1 MAPAARGR
9 SPRAQALSRIIVVP
23 HTHWDREWYQPE
35 ARSRQRLVALLD
47 DVLARLESD
56 RDLAFHLDG
65 QLAIV
70 DDYLEVRPD
79 ARPRLARLAGTG
91 RLALGPWYVLAD
103 ELLAGDEPL
112 ARNLMLGRRRAAGL
126 GGWLPVGYSPD
137 AFGHPATLPTILA
150 GFGIAHAVLWRGYG
164 GEPGQERDRFLWTA
178 PDGASVLVHHLPSAG
193 YEYGANLPADSGAA
207 ERRWAELRTMLEP
220 RAASSSA
227 SGTGAP
233 GVAPLLILNG
243 ADHHS
248 LQPDL
253 PQAIAALRTA
263 APGWEVE
270 IGTLADYFE
279 AVGDEPRAGAR
290 GQPGQVQG
298 ELRWSYRYTWTL
310 QGVHATRS
318 GLKRAIAEGA
328 ALLTRWAEPQAAL
341 AAVAGGAD
349 RRPLLEAGW
358 REHLLNL
365 SHDVLA
371 GTVADPVAD
380 DAALRARH
388 VIEQARGIL
397 DDALLERLG
406 QDPAEARLRPDGWSP
421 SLVVVNPSP
430 TPRGGMVEATVT
442 VFRDHVIVGRPTAKR
457 RLGVTPEPPAF
468 HLLAPGG
475 AALPMQVLEAYPA
488 GERLDSPRAY
498 PDQDEVWAVRVAA
511 WVDEVPALGCLRLG
525 VHPGLAPGVR
535 DAPGVSLV
543 AERPG
548 GARGG
553 RAAEDEF
560 VRLPLPVLGSDR
572 DEGDAYTAQPVGGD
586 KPVTA
591 QWGRPRLVWQGPLVT
606 AAAWPFTLADRAR
619 GALYRRFDAGAPFV
633 RYVVEGVNLRGNHRL
648 WIRFPTHPATE
659 ATADMPYGPV
669 TRRRVTFDPRD
680 FPREWPATTAPMH
693 RYVSAGGRTVF
704 ARGLHEYEVLP
715 DGALAVTLFRAVGDL
730 SRGDLRARPGHA
742 GWPTRTPGAQE
753 LGPFRAE
760 LAVALFGVR
769 EGDAARA
776 WAAVERAAEEF
787 HAPLA
792 GRMLRWGI
800 AVPDAVSGPVLI
812 GDGLAFKA
820 LKPRDDGPGVVVRCV
835 NLTDQSCPGR
845 WRWPR
850 SVGRAFRARL
860 DETVLAEIRLG
871 ADRRDVRFK
880 AGPREVV
887 TIVVEV

>member
-1 MAPAARGR
+1 
-9 SPRAQALSRIIVVP
+9 
-23 HTHWDREWYQPE
+23 
-35 ARSRQRLVALLD
+35 VALLD

-70 DDYLEVRPD
+70 DDYLEARPE
-79 ARPRLARLAGTG
+79 ARPRLARLAGLG

-112 ARNLMLGRRRAAGL
+112 VRNLMLGRRRAAGL

-150 GFGIAHAVLWRGYG
+150 GFGITSAVLWRGYG
-164 GEPGQERDRFLWTA
+164 GEPGQERDLVRWTA
-178 PDGASVLVHHLPSAG
+178 PDGASVLVHHLPPAG
-193 YEYGANLPADSGAA
+193 YEYGANLPADPGAA
-207 ERRWAELRTMLEP
+207 ARRWAELRTMLEP
-220 RAASSSA
+220 R
-227 SGTGAP
+227 SGP
-233 GVAPLLILNG
+233 VLLVMNG
-243 ADHHS
+243 ADHHA

-253 PQAIAALRTA
+253 PQAIGALRAA

-270 IGTLADYFE
+270 IGTLGDYFE
-279 AVGDEPRAGAR
+279 AVGSEPRAGVR
-290 GQPGQVQG
+290 GQTG

-310 QGVHATRS
+310 QGVHATRA
-318 GLKRAIAEGA
+318 GLKRGIAEGA

-341 AAVAGGAD
+341 AAATGGTD

-358 REHLLNL
+358 RDHLLNL

-371 GTVADPVAD
+371 GTVADPVAA

-406 QDPAEARLRPDGWSP
+406 QHPTEARRHPDRWSP

-430 TPRGGMVEATVT
+430 TPRGGLVEATVT
-442 VFRDHVIVGRPTAKR
+442 VFRDHVIVGRPTPKR
-457 RLGVTPEPPAF
+457 RPGGAPEPPAF
-468 HLLAPGG
+468 HLVAPGG
-475 AALPMQVLEAYPA
+475 TVVPMQVLDTYLAH
-488 GERLDSPRAY
+488 ERLDSAREY

-511 WVDEVPALGCLRLG
+511 WVEEVPAFGCVRLEVRSAPSSKG
-525 VHPGLAPGVR
+525 PGL
-535 DAPGVSLV
+535 APGVSLV

-548 GARGG
+548 VARRG
-553 RAAEDEF
+553 RDAEDEF
-560 VRLPLPVLGSDR
+560 VRLPLPILASRR
-572 DEGDAYTAQPVGGD
+572 DEGDTYTAQPVGES
-586 KPVTA
+586 VA
-591 QWGRPRLVWQGPLVT
+591 ARWGRPRLVWQGPLVT
-606 AAAWPFTLADRAR
+606 AAAWPFSLADRAR
-619 GALYRRFDAGAPFV
+619 GTLYRRFDASGPFV

-648 WIRFPTHPATE
+648 WIGFPADPASE

-669 TRRRVTFDPRD
+669 TRRRVTFDPKD

-693 RYVSAGGRTVF
+693 RYVSAGGLTVF
-704 ARGLHEYEVLP
+704 ARGLHEYELLP
-715 DGALAVTLFRAVGDL
+715 GGALAITLFRAVGDL

-742 GWPTRTPGAQE
+742 SWPTPTPGAQE

-760 LAVALFGVR
+760 LAVALVGVR
-769 EGDAARA
+769 EGDGPGA

-792 GRMLRWGI
+792 ARMLRWGV
-800 AVPDAVSGPVLI
+800 AVPDLVSGPELI
-812 GDGLAFKA
+812 GEGLAFKA
-820 LKPRDDGPGVVVRCV
+820 LKARDDGPGVVVRCV
-835 NLTDQSCPGR
+835 NLTDQPRPGR
-845 WRWPR
+845 WRWP
-850 SVGRAFRARL
+850 GPIARAFRARL

-871 ADRRDVRFK
+871 RDRREVKFEAK
-880 AGPREVV
+880 PREVV
-887 TIVVEV
+887 TIVVEA